1 MTASTNKKVIVRRF
15 ERDPVAGFVNPA
27 SYLRPEGVEILST
40 GGVLTLIPYD
50 DVKAVCF
57 VRDFQSQT
65 RDPEQMLFRAR
76 PRTEGL
82 WVRLQYRD
90 GETMEGL
97 MPNNLLEME
106 PPGFTV
112 IPPSPNS
119 NNQKLFIP
127 RTALRAFHI
136 LAVIGSPLKER
147 KKKKAPPPES
157 QMEMFE

>member
-40 GGVLTLIPYD
+40 GGVLTLIPYA

-65 RDPEQMLFRAR
+65 RDPEQKLFRAR

-82 WVRLQYRD
+82 WVRMQYRD

-106 PPGFTV
+106 TPGFTV
-112 IPPSPNS
+112 IPPNPNS

-127 RTALRAFHI
+127 RTALRAFHV

-147 KKKKAPPPES
+147 KKKAPPTET
-157 QMEMFE
+157 QLEMFE